1 MRNLRSRLL
10 FHWNLLIN
18 RLLTSASV
26 LINGI
31 VFNRSNGSMIKCLIA
46 CKGSYNVK
54 KYFKEIKRLV
64 NLQKAETYLEPKL
77 ASAMELFCEHT

>member
-1 MRNLRSRLL
+1 
-10 FHWNLLIN
+10 
-18 RLLTSASV
+18 
-26 LINGI
+26 
-31 VFNRSNGSMIKCLIA
+31 MIKCLIA